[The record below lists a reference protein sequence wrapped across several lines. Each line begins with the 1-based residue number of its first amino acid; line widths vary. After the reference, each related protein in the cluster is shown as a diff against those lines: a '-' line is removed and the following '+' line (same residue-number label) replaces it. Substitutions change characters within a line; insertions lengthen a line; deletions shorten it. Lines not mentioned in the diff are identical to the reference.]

1 MSFAISAVALTVGTT
16 AAGMYSANRSEITGR
31 AAQSAQQE
39 MEQRGMDTQVR
50 MQERAIGLMQPY
62 TDAGYG
68 ALSGLQGLTD
78 PKQRAQ
84 MLGDYYNSAEYGQM
98 AGQASANAM
107 RGASAQGGLR
117 GGSTYSALEN
127 VAPQL
132 GQSYLS
138 NQYNQLTGLANMG
151 MGSASQG
158 AASYGNLGSSMAN
171 TYSNIGAGQANQMI
185 SAQNAQ
191 NQALNSG
198 IQAIGSFG
206 SYFGGRV

>member
-1 MSFAISAVALTVGTT
+1 MSAAITAAVVTVG
-16 AAGMYSANRSEITGR
+16 AGMYGANRSEIAGR
-31 AAQSAQQE
+31 KAQTAQQE
-39 MEQRGMDTQVR
+39 MEQRGLDTQLQ

-78 PKQRAQ
+78 PAQRAQ
-84 MLGDYYNSAEYGQM
+84 MLGDYYKSDEYNQM

-132 GQSYLS
+132 GQSFLS

-158 AASYGNLGSSMAN
+158 ANSYSNLGSNMAN

-185 SAQNAQ
+185 AAQNSQ
-191 NQALNSG
+191 NQALSG
-198 IQAIGSFG
+198 GIGALSGAFG
-206 SYFGGRV
+206 SYFGRGKV